1 MARFAPSG
9 TTTATAAQVAAPAP
23 APKPATATLPK
34 PTASTAPRPAA
45 AAPARPAATTPKP
58 AAAPKPAPA
67 KPAAQPSGAP
77 LTTAY
82 AQSYP
87 EGMSAADFSYE
98 DLGQSEEMNLPPE
111 SRTDIVPYLEAV
123 SRIAEMRRTAPLP
136 SPFGPTGV
144 AANPKSRATP
154 LPPVTPSVMSIIGT
168 RPGPSDL
175 DVPMRAA
182 EKAMAVDEAYKA
194 ARAAY
199 RAGEADIQAKQTDP
213 EFPRSQFPELAKAQ
227 RARLQ
232 RVAELAAARKEY
244 GLTD

>member
-1 MARFAPSG
+1 MARYAPSG
-9 TTTATAAQVAAPAP
+9 TTAATAEKATTPAP
-23 APKPATATLPK
+23 APKPATAALPK
-34 PTASTAPRPAA
+34 PTASTAPKPAA
-45 AAPARPAATTPKP
+45 PKPAATATAPRP
-58 AAAPKPAPA
+58 AAPKPAPA

-87 EGMSAADFSYE
+87 EGMSASDFSYE

-111 SRTDIVPYLEAV
+111 SRADIVPYLEAV

-154 LPPVTPSVMSIIGT
+154 LPPVTPSVMSIIGA

-227 RARLQ
+227 RERLQ
-232 RVAELAAARKEY
+232 RVAELAAVRKEY

>member
-1 MARFAPSG
+1 
-9 TTTATAAQVAAPAP
+9 
-23 APKPATATLPK
+23 
-34 PTASTAPRPAA
+34 
-45 AAPARPAATTPKP
+45 
-58 AAAPKPAPA
+58 
-67 KPAAQPSGAP
+67 
-77 LTTAY
+77 
-82 AQSYP
+82 
-87 EGMSAADFSYE
+87 MSAADYSYE
-98 DLGQSEEMNLPPE
+98 DLGQSDATEMNLPPE
-111 SRTDIVPYLEAV
+111 SRADIVPYLEAV
-123 SRIAEMRRTAPLP
+123 SRIAEMRRTAPLA
-136 SPFGPTGV
+136 SPLGPTGA

-227 RARLQ
+227 RERLQ
-232 RVAELAAARKEY
+232 RVAELAAVRKEY